1 MKILNISKKVI
12 LFMVLVFLLWV
23 YPGAL
28 RADEDWNREKFQ
40 EKFQKAV
47 DLEKDGHVYLSNI
60 SGDIQVKSWSENSV
74 KIEAIKVS
82 QASTSQR
89 AKENADR
96 VQIEVEKVGKTLR
109 IETKFPKSIDRWF
122 SGSMNVSVDYWIWI
136 PEQASIE
143 IKTVSGD
150 IKAEGLGGLFE
161 ANAVSGDITVKKVDK
176 GMAIETVSGD
186 LELDDINGDADLET
200 VSGEIVLNRIKG
212 SVDAETV
219 SGEIELREI
228 SMARDVEAKTV
239 SGDITYHGD
248 INPQGRY
255 TLKTHSGDVELML
268 PADAGF
274 ELEAETYSGHIDCDF
289 KVSVTGRIKS
299 RQISGTVNQ
308 GGALLRLTTFSGS
321 ITIEKR

>member
-1 MKILNISKKVI
+1 MKILNVSRKVM
-12 LFMVLVFLLWV
+12 FFVVLLFLLWV

-28 RADEDWNREKFQ
+28 KADEDWDREKFE
-40 EKFQKAV
+40 EKFQKVV
-47 DLEKDGHVYLSNI
+47 DLAKDGHVYLSNI
-60 SGDIQVKSWSENSV
+60 SGDIEVKSWSENSV
-74 KIEAIKVS
+74 KIDALKVS
-82 QASTSQR
+82 RASTSQR
-89 AKENADR
+89 AKENSDR

-109 IETKFPKSIDRWF
+109 IETKFPKRIDRWF
-122 SGSMNVSVDYWIWI
+122 SGSMNVSVDYRLWI

-143 IKTVSGD
+143 VKTVSGD
-150 IKAEGLGGLFE
+150 IEAEGLGGLFE

-186 LELDDINGDADLET
+186 LELEDINGDANLET
-200 VSGEIVLNRIKG
+200 VSGAIILNGIKG

-219 SGEIELREI
+219 SGEIELREV

>member
-1 MKILNISKKVI
+1 MKILNISRKVM
-12 LFMVLVFLLWV
+12 FFVVLLFLLWV

-28 RADEDWNREKFQ
+28 KADEDWDREKFE
-40 EKFQKAV
+40 EKFQKVV
-47 DLEKDGHVYLSNI
+47 DLPKDGHVYLSNI
-60 SGDIQVKSWSENSV
+60 SGDIEVKSWSENSV
-74 KIEAIKVS
+74 KIDALKVS
-82 QASTSQR
+82 RASTSQR
-89 AKENADR
+89 AKENSDR

-109 IETKFPKSIDRWF
+109 IETKFPKRIDRWF
-122 SGSMNVSVDYWIWI
+122 SGSMNVSVDYRLWI

-143 IKTVSGD
+143 VKTVSGD
-150 IKAEGLGGLFE
+150 IEAEGLGGLFE
-161 ANAVSGDITVKKVDK
+161 ANAVSGDITAKKVDK

-186 LELDDINGDADLET
+186 LQLEDINGDANLET
-200 VSGEIVLNRIKG
+200 VSGAIILNRIKG

-219 SGEIELREI
+219 SGEIELREV